1 MIEAGSMEDDEVYI
15 PRVQDCRLTD
25 FGDDR

>member
-1 MIEAGSMEDDEVYI
+1 MIGAGSRSGDEVYI
-15 PRVQDCRLTD
+15 LEYKDCRLTD